1 MFLKAYSQNN
11 LVTTNLDI
19 PGYTSEHTPTDSSAG
34 DTLMFISNDFSYVLG
49 DDLQIYSVKELESIF
64 IKIIIPNKPS
74 LILGAIYKRPSM
86 KPYKFDNQFLEP
98 LLSKIKA
105 EGKAKFLA
113 GDVNFN
119 LIKYNQ
125 NKRSEEIPEH
135 LFSNNFTPYII
146 LPTRSILTSQ
156 TLIDNIFFNNQSYRS
171 VSGNLTTSISDYL
184 PQFVVL
190 ENFKKLCDIAS
201 KVKFTYRNFKD
212 FDKKNV

>member
-1 MFLKAYSQNN
+1 
-11 LVTTNLDI
+11 
-19 PGYTSEHTPTDSSAG
+19 
-34 DTLMFISNDFSYVLG
+34 MFISNDFSYVLG

-212 FDKKNV
+212 FDKKMFKQRVKKRWLVSSYWK